1 VLNTALVHERLCSY
15 LNSATHTLLLLLV
28 DCHQLYCSLLQLMKE
43 ERPFTGVLA
52 NELQTAVSRL
62 FTIGQAF
69 FRPRCERR
77 AAYLVTCID
86 LYNQGQLT
94 DSQAVAMKVTRTI
107 QL

>member
-1 VLNTALVHERLCSY
+1 
-15 LNSATHTLLLLLV
+15 
-28 DCHQLYCSLLQLMKE
+28 MKE

-69 FRPRCERR
+69 FRPWRARCERR

-86 LYNQGQLT
+86 LYNQRQLT
-94 DSQAVAMKVTRTI
+94 DSQAVAMKVLLLNIITVSSIFRNI
-107 QL
+107 

>member
-1 VLNTALVHERLCSY
+1 MLMFKSLLINSYTA
-15 LNSATHTLLLLLV
+15 ATSLLLQTVLL
-28 DCHQLYCSLLQLMKE
+28 LLQLMKE

-52 NELQTAVSRL
+52 SELQTAVSRL
-62 FTIGQAF
+62 FTTGQAF

-94 DSQAVAMKVTRTI
+94 DSQAVAMKVTPTV